1 MIYLTI
7 LGGVLAIISLILI
20 AAGISM
26 FVTDCGSAKSDK
38 LTSEIRDELKFDL
51 FYLMISIVFF
61 VISFL
66 GYLIPTKY
74 YKNEIKQ
81 CLKEKY
87 DNVYEYKYSYIL
99 NDGCFLYDNKKYS
112 IKIIKDIDNN
122 NYVQVIKDENNDT
135 DTLNLPLK

>member
-7 LGGVLAIISLILI
+7 LGGTLAIISLILI

-26 FVTDCGSAKSDK
+26 FVTDCRSDK
-38 LTSEIRDELKFDL
+38 LINEIRDRLKIDL
-51 FYLMISIVFF
+51 FSLMISTVFF
-61 VISFL
+61 VMSFL

-87 DNVYEYKYSYIL
+87 DNIYEFKYSYIL

-112 IKIIKDIDNN
+112 IKIINDIDNN

-135 DTLNLPLK
+135 DTLTLPLK

>member
-7 LGGVLAIISLILI
+7 LGGTLAIISLILI

-26 FVTDCGSAKSDK
+26 FVTDCRSDK
-38 LTSEIRDELKFDL
+38 LINEIRDRLKIDL
-51 FYLMISIVFF
+51 FSLMISTVFF

-87 DNVYEYKYSYIL
+87 DNIYEFKYSYIL

-112 IKIIKDIDNN
+112 IKIINDIDNN

-135 DTLNLPLK
+135 DTLTLPLK

>member
-7 LGGVLAIISLILI
+7 LSGTLAIISLILI

-26 FVTDCGSAKSDK
+26 FVTDFGSDK
-38 LTSEIRDELKFDL
+38 LINEIRDRLKIDL
-51 FYLMISIVFF
+51 FSLMISTVFF

-87 DNVYEYKYSYIL
+87 DNIYEFKYSYIL

-112 IKIIKDIDNN
+112 IKIINDIDNN